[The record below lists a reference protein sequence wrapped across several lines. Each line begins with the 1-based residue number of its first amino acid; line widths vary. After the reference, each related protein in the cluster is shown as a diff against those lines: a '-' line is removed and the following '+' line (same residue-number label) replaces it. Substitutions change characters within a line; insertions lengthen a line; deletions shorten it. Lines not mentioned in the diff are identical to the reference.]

1 MHLVHLALAPDAI
14 ISCLLDWSD
23 PNTQYLHGSSR
34 DARLQT
40 LWENYRAYCEDQSIT
55 ERAQRRL
62 FSVQTLKPDS
72 DKFVEISQKI
82 LNASACRYMI
92 FWLASVAQHFATIYG
107 SVSDMHFGL
116 TITTFFW
123 WKKRN
128 ISWYDRARAMQFL
141 RWKIPALK
149 VPGWCGMRAT
159 RDGNCLFGEWPSL
172 FPFCLEKIGG
182 RLFVLQSGV
191 FALSQFGSVLGSAP
205 LACSAKEPLSRTCCV
220 WLWKEKFEVHE

>member
-1 MHLVHLALAPDAI
+1 MPSYLVFWI
-14 ISCLLDWSD
+14 GV
-23 PNTQYLHGSSR
+23 TQTLSIFMVLSR

-128 ISWYDRARAMQFL
+128 IS
-141 RWKIPALK
+141 
-149 VPGWCGMRAT
+149 
-159 RDGNCLFGEWPSL
+159 
-172 FPFCLEKIGG
+172 
-182 RLFVLQSGV
+182 
-191 FALSQFGSVLGSAP
+191 
-205 LACSAKEPLSRTCCV
+205 
-220 WLWKEKFEVHE
+220 

>member
-34 DARLQT
+34 DARLQA

-82 LNASACRYMI
+82 LNASACRYDI
-92 FWLASVAQHFATIYG
+92 LAG
-107 SVSDMHFGL
+107 
-116 TITTFFW
+116 
-123 WKKRN
+123 
-128 ISWYDRARAMQFL
+128 
-141 RWKIPALK
+141 
-149 VPGWCGMRAT
+149 
-159 RDGNCLFGEWPSL
+159 
-172 FPFCLEKIGG
+172 
-182 RLFVLQSGV
+182 
-191 FALSQFGSVLGSAP
+191 
-205 LACSAKEPLSRTCCV
+205 
-220 WLWKEKFEVHE
+220 